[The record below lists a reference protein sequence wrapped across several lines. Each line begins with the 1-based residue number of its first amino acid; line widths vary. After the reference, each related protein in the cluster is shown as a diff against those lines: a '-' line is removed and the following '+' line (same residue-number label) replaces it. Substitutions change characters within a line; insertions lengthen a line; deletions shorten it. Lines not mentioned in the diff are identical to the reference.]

1 MVPLE
6 STLENDGAYRT
17 ALEQLSEEAKK
28 LQQLR
33 ELHAVKMA
41 NRSQR
46 HDLDEIKARVARTQ
60 SELLE
65 LMLKVEN
72 LTGEIVRRRGEL
84 NFPN

>member
-6 STLENDGAYRT
+6 STLENDGDYRS
-17 ALEQLSEEAKK
+17 ALKQLAEETKK
-28 LQQLR
+28 LQKLR
-33 ELHAVKMA
+33 ELRAMKAA

-46 HDLDEIKARVARTQ
+46 EDLEEIKARVARTQ

-72 LTGEIVRRRGEL
+72 LTGEIIRRRCKL
-84 NFPN
+84 DFPT